1 MERFLQRYN
10 RRRLNQE
17 EIEDINRLITNTKIK
32 YVIKNHPK
40 TKSPGS
46 NGYTSEFYQTL
57 QRILLLSHE
66 STTFKLLAYILTLC
80 ALMYVSTCVREDT
93 N

>member
-32 YVIKNHPK
+32 YVIKIHPK
-40 TKSPGS
+40 TKSTGS